1 MQLYPDDSLR
11 DITRALSLIHSRT
24 FISSGIHVWVPGVD
38 LCNHSLTPNAT
49 VRCRHNPDECQGA
62 AATEEIAPPV
72 RQLVRP
78 SCFDL
83 IAGER
88 GISAGEEVTISY
100 GSWPND
106 VFLLFFGFVPTDNP
120 NDSVVLF
127 GDLEEV
133 VDFVVEEIHVEE
145 GYANLDY
152 CEVTSLLLGELEESL
167 GGPEADFTR

>member
-1 MQLYPDDSLR
+1 MAVVFDLSGILQDVGIQTSCC
-11 DITRALSLIHSRT
+11 RAARRRATIELLSLS
-24 FISSGIHVWVPGVD
+24 
-38 LCNHSLTPNAT
+38 
-49 VRCRHNPDECQGA
+49 
-62 AATEEIAPPV
+62 
-72 RQLVRP
+72 
-78 SCFDL
+78 
-83 IAGER
+83 
-88 GISAGEEVTISY
+88 
-100 GSWPND
+100 ND